1 MIRAAILSATLAA
14 FPAIVGAPPPKVDPP
29 HVLPQPSIEE
39 RDTDDELRDCVIYQT
54 RVMQPPLIDWHCA
67 EETADMDGGSD
78 LAKNFAS
85 ALLAVRDHRY
95 EEVNK

>member
-1 MIRAAILSATLAA
+1 MGKIATAILLASVVAGPATAV
-14 FPAIVGAPPPKVDPP
+14 IPP

-39 RDTDDELRDCVIYQT
+39 RDDDVQDCIIYQT

-67 EETADMDGGSD
+67 EETADMDGGND
-78 LAKNFAS
+78 LAKNFAT

-95 EEVNK
+95 EEIKK